1 LGNGNGRMVHHK
13 DRERLERFASDL
25 DTGLHSGLVDETF
38 ETFVLPKLPSL
49 VSKGQDMDRLVK
61 KYVNL
66 KNIHIVDGNTKHYR
80 LRRSLHKPKGVLAVV
95 RNKSKVLMIRRA
107 DGLARA
113 PGFWGLP
120 GGVLEKGE
128 MPSQGAEREL
138 REEVGLAGK
147 SRQLLGT
154 SPSMGREYELFWVEV
169 DVDDVS
175 TLQPN
180 AEEVAEARWVGP
192 EDLATLSPLIP
203 GAIEGFQ
210 RFLGMDWGRRKRSS
224 GR

>member
-1 LGNGNGRMVHHK
+1 MVHHK
-13 DRERLERFASDL
+13 DRDRLERFAGDL
-25 DTGLHSGLVDETF
+25 DAGLHSGLSQESF
-38 ETFVLPKLPSL
+38 ESFVLPKLPSL

-66 KNIHIVDGNTKHYR
+66 KNIHIVDGATRHYR
-80 LRRSLHKPKGVLAVV
+80 LRRALHKPKGVLAVV
-95 RNKSKVLMIRRA
+95 RHKGKVLMIRRA
-107 DGLARA
+107 DHLTRA
-113 PGFWGLP
+113 AGYWGLP

-128 MPSQGAEREL
+128 LPTQGAEREL
-138 REEVGLAGK
+138 REEVGLHGQG
-147 SRQLLGT
+147 RQLLGT
-154 SPSMGREYELFWVEV
+154 SPSVSREYELFWVDV

-180 AEEVAEARWVGP
+180 PAEVAEVRWVGP
-192 EDLATLSPLIP
+192 EELAMLNPLIP
-203 GAIEGFQ
+203 GAVEGFQ